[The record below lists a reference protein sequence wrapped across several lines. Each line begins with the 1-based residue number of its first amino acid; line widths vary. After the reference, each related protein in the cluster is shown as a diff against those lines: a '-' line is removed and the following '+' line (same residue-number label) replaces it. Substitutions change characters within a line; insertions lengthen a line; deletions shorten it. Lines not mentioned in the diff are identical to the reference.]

1 MNLKRLGLHQRSTP
15 PWSLSLKSTATSLS
29 RCSRTSRKPKMHQCD
44 YSQTN
49 NVTNVSLWV
58 FYLSGI
64 RITHLPDFLLPSLSI
79 TPLPRNVD
87 MALSVVLLAL
97 PNAFDISST
106 VLLGLSFIYLI
117 IALSKADKFNPPLNP
132 PFNPPSPCSKVP
144 FIVPL
149 FCVIVPFNPPRLSL
163 NRIMRLTN
171 GGLTSNVG
179 SGNPAA

>member
-1 MNLKRLGLHQRSTP
+1 
-15 PWSLSLKSTATSLS
+15 
-29 RCSRTSRKPKMHQCD
+29 
-44 YSQTN
+44 
-49 NVTNVSLWV
+49 
-58 FYLSGI
+58 
-64 RITHLPDFLLPSLSI
+64 
-79 TPLPRNVD
+79 